1 MDKINVGL
9 IGFGTVGSGLVK
21 VLNENKETIKKK
33 LGAEVVLK
41 RIADK
46 DTETDRGVDIC
57 GAILSSDADDILND
71 DDIAI
76 VVELIGGTGA
86 AKDITLKALDNGK
99 HVVTANKAL
108 LSTFGREIFG
118 TALKKD
124 LSVGFEASV
133 GGGIPVLKSL
143 REGLA
148 ANDVESIFGIINGT
162 ANYILTE
169 MGDKGARFEDVL
181 KDAQEKGYAEADP
194 TYDVEGNDTA
204 HKLALLIEM
213 AFGAYIDL
221 ADIYTEGISQITP
234 ADITFAEE
242 LGYKIKLLAV
252 AKNDDGVIE
261 ARVHPTMLKKE
272 HLLSSV
278 NGVFN
283 AVFIDGDAVGST
295 MFYGQGAGMMATASA
310 VAADVVDICRDIIA
324 GAKPRVTPL
333 GYVESAMADKI
344 ELKEMALIEVPYYI
358 RFTAVDKPEV
368 LSKIT
373 GVLGEH
379 NISIASVIQEGEV
392 KAEGGSVPLVIL
404 THKAREGALEES
416 IKEIEGIDGLLAGK
430 TLFIRVEES

>member
-1 MDKINVGL
+1 MDKISVGL

-21 VLNENKETIKKK
+21 VLNENRETIANR

-41 RIADK
+41 RIVDK
-46 DTETDRGVDIC
+46 DTTTDRGVDIG
-57 GAILSSDADDILND
+57 GAIFTDNADDILND

-76 VVELIGGTGA
+76 VVELIGGTGV
-86 AKDITLKALDNGK
+86 AKELTLKALDDGK

-118 TALKKD
+118 AALKKN
-124 LSVGFEASV
+124 LTIGFEASV

-143 REGLA
+143 REGLT
-148 ANDVESIFGIINGT
+148 ANKIESICGIINGT

-169 MGDKGARFEDVL
+169 MGDKGAKFEDVL
-181 KDAQEKGYAEADP
+181 KEAQEKGYAEADP

-204 HKLALLIEM
+204 HKLALLISM
-213 AFGAYIDL
+213 AYGAYIDL
-221 ADIYTEGISQITP
+221 SDIYTEGISQITP
-234 ADITFAEE
+234 TDIAFADE

-252 AKNDDGVIE
+252 AKNEDGVVS
-261 ARVHPTMLKKE
+261 ARVHPTLLKKS

-278 NGVFN
+278 NGVYN
-283 AVFIDGDAVGST
+283 AVFIEGDAVGST

-310 VAADVVDICRDIIA
+310 VAADVIDICRDIIS
-324 GAKPRVTPL
+324 GGKVRVTPL
-333 GYVESAMADKI
+333 GYSESAMKDRLSI
-344 ELKEMALIEVPYYI
+344 KEMGELEVPYYI
-358 RFTAVDKPEV
+358 RFTAVDKAEV

-404 THKAREGALEES
+404 THKAREASLEES
-416 IKEIEGIDGLLAGK
+416 IREIEEVEGLLAGK